1 MKKKQE
7 KCRIKICFRSQKE
20 AGEEWSYF
28 SFDDTDLDD
37 SYLFSGERFV
47 KSKWNSEL
55 CICLDQ

>member
-7 KCRIKICFRSQKE
+7 KMQDKDL
-20 AGEEWSYF
+20 F
-28 SFDDTDLDD
+28 SISKGSRRGMVVFLDTDLDD